1 MLFQKI
7 REESR
12 SDNMDYP
19 KIVRDN
25 IDFNSSSDV
34 CNIGYYEGELKD
46 GRPYR
51 LEMWSSNGIDSVTI
65 FISNIGLE
73 DKSEVDLVKY
83 ISGEDII
90 DISDDRSSV
99 NLVTDI
105 EGNDFYGINLLIN
118 NHDEEVNKLLVTLN
132 DYE

>member
-1 MLFQKI
+1 
-7 REESR
+7 
-12 SDNMDYP
+12 MDYP
-19 KIVRDN
+19 RIVRDN

-83 ISGEDII
+83 ISGEDIV
-90 DISDDRSSV
+90 DITDDRATV

-118 NHDEEVNKLLVTLN
+118 NRDEEVNTLLVPLD

>member
-1 MLFQKI
+1 
-7 REESR
+7 
-12 SDNMDYP
+12 MDYP
-19 KIVRDN
+19 QIDRSN
-25 IDFNSSSDV
+25 IDFASSSDI
-34 CNIGYYEGELKD
+34 CNIGYHEGTLKD

-51 LEMWSSNGIDSVTI
+51 LEMWSSNGIDSATI

-83 ISGEDII
+83 IAGEDII
-90 DISDDRSSV
+90 DITDDRSTV

-105 EGNDFYGINLLIN
+105 EGNDFYGINLLID
-118 NHDEEVNKLLVTLN
+118 DENNKLLVDLL

>member
-1 MLFQKI
+1 
-7 REESR
+7 
-12 SDNMDYP
+12 MDYP

-25 IDFNSSSDV
+25 MDFNSSSDV

-51 LEMWSSNGIDSVTI
+51 LEMWSSSGVDCVTI

-83 ISGEDII
+83 IAGEDII
-90 DISDDRSSV
+90 DIVDDRASV
-99 NLVTDI
+99 NMVTDI
-105 EGNDFYGINLLIN
+105 EGNTFFGINLVI
-118 NHDEEVNKLLVTLN
+118 DEQGNTLLVDLL